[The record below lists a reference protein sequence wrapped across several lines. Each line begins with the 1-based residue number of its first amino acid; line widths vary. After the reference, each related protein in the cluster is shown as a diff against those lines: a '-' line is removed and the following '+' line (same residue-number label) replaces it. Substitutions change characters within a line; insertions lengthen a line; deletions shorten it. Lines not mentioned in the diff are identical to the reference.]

1 MDIHSTIYLVDDDP
15 LFLNIYSKIIQQLG
29 YENLHLFASGTEC
42 LDHLDKQPAL
52 VFLDHSM
59 DDLTGFEVLNKI
71 KRFNPNIF
79 VVIISAQESIEVAVN
94 ALKYGAFDYIIKG
107 ENEVKR
113 IANVLKRIEL
123 IEKELR
129 QTKPTLIQRILSIF

>member
-15 LFLNIYSKIIQQLG
+15 LFLNLYSKIIQQLG
-29 YENLHLFASGTEC
+29 YENLYLFASGLEC
-42 LDHLDKQPAL
+42 LDHLNKQPAL

-129 QTKPTLIQRILSIF
+129 QKKPTLMQRILSIF